1 MSELVKREIQFNAV
15 QDRGESLVLQHH
27 PASKCIETYMSAMQ
41 TQWAWLLQLTICLE
55 THLKHVAT
63 YQQYFSDI
71 KECEQTIA
79 RKEEMLNTVF
89 SKSDFSLDEGELLLK
104 EMQELREDLTKYG
117 EVIQSLSNQSREIIP
132 LKQRKMNI
140 NHPITVTAICNY
152 KQNNVNWNMFIV
164 IYIVFLK
171 EQGFN
176 WKYHV
181 IFSNKWWSTRMS
193 GVHFATTANAWGGA

>member
-1 MSELVKREIQFNAV
+1 MQHCFGGGGQASLLIAVNVSKNCICKTDFTNDCVCFQALMSELVKREIQFNAV

-117 EVIQSLSNQSREIIP
+117 EIIQSLSTQSREIIP

-140 NHPITVTAICNY
+140 NQPLTVTAICNY
-152 KQNNVNWNMFIV
+152 KQNNVRVKHKSF
-164 IYIVFLK
+164 
-171 EQGFN
+171 
-176 WKYHV
+176 
-181 IFSNKWWSTRMS
+181 
-193 GVHFATTANAWGGA
+193 